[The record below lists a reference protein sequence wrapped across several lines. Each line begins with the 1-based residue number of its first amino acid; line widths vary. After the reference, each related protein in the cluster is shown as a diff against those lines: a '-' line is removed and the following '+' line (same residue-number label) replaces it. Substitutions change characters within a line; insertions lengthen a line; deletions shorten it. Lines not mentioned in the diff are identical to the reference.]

1 MFRKHP
7 LTLSLLL
14 FTASLLFFSGNNLF
28 ACSTFLLESG
38 DKKVFGRNYDFS
50 TGEAHISI
58 NKRGLHKTSFTLPPE
73 RAFSWTS
80 KYGSISFN
88 QYGREF
94 SVGGMNEAG
103 LVVEVMILPETAY
116 PEVDKKVGLMETQW
130 VQYQLDSFA
139 TVDEVLASTRKV
151 RISNNSFA
159 GLHFL
164 IADRSGKAAILEYIN
179 GELKIYNRDYLPI
192 KALTNSSYSSS
203 LYFLKKNEINN
214 ESLVRFKTVA
224 KMLKNYRAKKESI
237 INYSFKILNKVSIP
251 GATRWQIVY
260 DMNNM
265 KIHYITDKMPKLRTL
280 SFESFDFSS
289 LANSLYIDIHHK
301 PDDKVKKYNYKENRA
316 LLERVSK
323 KVSLITH
330 LPDEFWDRVAS
341 YPDSVTPEE
350 ALPFTK

>member
-1 MFRKHP
+1 MLRKQP
-7 LTLSLLL
+7 LSLLL
-14 FTASLLFFSGNNLF
+14 FTAAFLFFPGNDLF
-28 ACSTFLLESG
+28 ACSTFLLENG
-38 DKKVFGRNYDFS
+38 NQKVFGRNYDFS

-73 RAFSWTS
+73 KAFSWNS

-103 LVVEVMILPETAY
+103 LVVEVMILLETVY
-116 PEVDKKVGLMETQW
+116 PEPDKRSGLMETQW

-139 TVDEVLASTRKV
+139 TVDEVLDSTKNV

-164 IADRSGKAAILEYIN
+164 VADRTGNAAILEYIK
-179 GELKIYNRDYLPI
+179 GKLKIYNRESLPV
-192 KALTNSSYSSS
+192 KALTNSSYHNS
-203 LYFLKKNEINN
+203 LNFLKKKVKKD
-214 ESLVRFKTVA
+214 ESLERFRTA
-224 KMLKNYRAKKESI
+224 SQMLRKYKGKKDSI
-237 INYSFKILNKVSIP
+237 IDYSFKILNEVSIP

-265 KIHYITDKMPKLRTL
+265 QIHYMSDKTPELRTL
-280 SFESFDFSS
+280 SFKNIDFAS
-289 LANSLYIDIHHK
+289 LADSLYIDIHHS
-301 PDDKVKKYNYKENRA
+301 PGEQLKKYNYEDNRA

-323 KVSLITH
+323 KVSLISH
-330 LPDEFWDRVAS
+330 LPDQFWDKVAS
-341 YPDSVTPEE
+341 YPNTVTSVS
-350 ALPFTK
+350 ALPFSR